1 MMHSA
6 SSFAHWHFQVPN
18 LIFIA
23 MIYLLLLRLLLLP
36 ALAPDNIVMRLV
48 RAATAPVFKPV
59 AFLTPRAVPNAIV
72 ILLVIAWLLVLRILL
87 AFGATAAGVRPALS

>member
-1 MMHSA
+1 MRNSLGL
-6 SSFAHWHFQVPN
+6 AHWHFEVPN

-23 MIYLLLLRLLLLP
+23 MAYLLLVRLLLLP
-36 ALAPDNIVMRLV
+36 VLAPDNIMMRLV
-48 RAATAPVFKPV
+48 RAATAPVFKPI
-59 AFLTPRAVPNAIV
+59 AFVTPRAVPNAIV